1 MLDRSNLIG
10 QPAYSADT
18 PCLLV
23 DLDALEHNISLMQA
37 FFDGKPCKLRPHFK
51 SHKCSTIARMQMDA
65 GAVGITCAK
74 LGEAEEVA
82 KAGITN
88 ILIANQIVGPAKM
101 ARLVELAR
109 TTEVMVAV
117 DSETNVGE
125 LSRAASAAG
134 VTIGALVEID
144 IGMGRCGVETQ
155 EDARDLAALVGQSPG
170 LRFDG
175 LQGYEGHAVLLRSL
189 AQRQSK
195 AWAAMD
201 KVVSARG
208 LLEHSGI
215 PVRIVSGGGTGTYD
229 VAGAYPG
236 IDEVQAGSYALMDWY
251 YHDIRPE
258 FRQAMSVLATVISR
272 ARTDTAIVDVG
283 AKGMGAEFGPPR
295 VASLGDAS
303 VESMKSEEHT
313 SVKTGF
319 SDVEIGGKLEL
330 IPSHGCTTC
339 NLYREFI
346 VHRDGVI
353 VDIWPIEGAG
363 KLR

>member
-1 MLDRSNLIG
+1 MQERTSLIG
-10 QPAYSADT
+10 QPTYSADT

-23 DLDALEHNISLMQA
+23 DLDALEHNIRLMQA
-37 FFDGKPCKLRPHFK
+37 FFDGKPSKLRPHFK
-51 SHKCSTIARMQMDA
+51 SHKCTAIARMQMDA

-74 LGEAEEVA
+74 LGEAEEIA

-101 ARLVELAR
+101 TRLVELAR
-109 TTEVMVAV
+109 AADVMVAV
-117 DSETNVGE
+117 DSEANVAE
-125 LSRAASAAG
+125 LSAAAQAG
-134 VTIGALVEID
+134 GVNIGVLVEID
-144 IGMGRCGVETQ
+144 VGMGRCGVET
-155 EDARDLAALVGQSPG
+155 EGDARDLAALVRQSPG

-195 AWAAMD
+195 AWAAME
-201 KVVSARG
+201 KVVSAR
-208 LLEHSGI
+208 EFIEDSGI
-215 PVRIVSGGGTGTYD
+215 PVRIVSSGGTGTYD

-272 ARTDTAIVDVG
+272 VRTDAAIVDVG
-283 AKGMGAEFGPPR
+283 TKGMGAEFGPPR

-303 VESMKSEEHT
+303 IESMKSEEHT
-313 SVKTGF
+313 LVKTGF
-319 SDVEIGGKLEL
+319 SDIEIGEKLEL

-339 NLYREFI
+339 NLYRELI

-353 VDIWPIEGAG
+353 VDVWPIEGAG
-363 KLR
+363 KLS